1 MIDPQI
7 DAAEIPQTIRPARQK
22 GDIVNEAIRTRINLR
37 PMTSVRDD
45 VPTLAWEPKP
55 GYPGIAV
62 GTLVIFGGRPA
73 AGKST
78 AARWLAAEATNGVL
92 PGAWYGT
99 PVGAA
104 WIGTEESEVYMMKP
118 GLRAAGADLDKV
130 VIPEVEI
137 RHNEVDDS
145 TVVPILHCLDMDGL
159 AAEFKA
165 VGIKVVVLDPLMSAV
180 GARTDVNRS
189 NEVRARLE
197 PWVQLAEAIDGVV
210 IGIAHLKKSFTG
222 DVVAAL
228 NGSSAFGEVARSI
241 FGFAK
246 DDNADDGTRLMSHA
260 KSSIGPETLSYT
272 YLLEPVEVTTD
283 SGKTATVSRFVLGEE
298 TDRTVSDAL
307 RESASGASPTSA
319 EDKPLSDKAAMLVQ
333 ILTGANGALLE
344 LTKDEAVAQM
354 GEAGYSADQTRRARE
369 ELAKRCRIGKPFRR
383 GNSGPYYWKLLPF
396 APPDSDQNGARTTG
410 DLPSCHP
417 ASDLRI
423 SGANQY
429 LDGKDG
435 RLANTPR
442 EDSVNRPAT
451 VTELDSRRSLI
462 EREKVPCRVW
472 FEEYLS
478 RALTKGD
485 QRLDPVAVIA
495 YGARAGYSEANVRSV
510 ASAHPGISAIWVD
523 GTTAWSLIG
532 ETQPSAPEVIDA
544 YLDQLAADVTVID
557 QADFYAFTAERGITQ
572 HTARKVLVRS
582 GRVDSVPAHGNAK
595 AERIWRIRQTD
606 DEVTA

>member
-1 MIDPQI
+1 MSD
-7 DAAEIPQTIRPARQK
+7 
-22 GDIVNEAIRTRINLR
+22 VH
-37 PMTSVRDD
+37 DD

-78 AARWLAAEATNGVL
+78 SARWFVAEGTNGTL
-92 PGAWYGT
+92 PGAWHGM

-137 RHNEVDDS
+137 DYEADDS
-145 TVVPILHCLDMDGL
+145 TVIPILRCLDLDAL
-159 AAEFKA
+159 ANEFRA
-165 VGIKVVVLDPLMSAV
+165 AGIKIVVLDPLMSV
-180 GARTDVNRS
+180 IGSQTDVNRS

-197 PWVQLAEAIDGVV
+197 PWVKLAEAIDGVV

-246 DDNADDGTRLMSHA
+246 DDNAEDGTRLMSHA

-272 YLLEPVEVTTD
+272 YMLEPVEVTTD

-307 RESASGASPTSA
+307 REAASGGPPSSP
-319 EDKPLSDKAAMLVQ
+319 EQKPMTDKAAMLVQ
-333 ILTGANGALLE
+333 ILTGPNGALLE
-344 LTKDEAVAQM
+344 VTKDEAVAQM
-354 GEAGYSADQTRRARE
+354 AEAGYSADQTRRARE
-369 ELAKRCRIGKPFRR
+369 ELAKRCRIGKPFRN
-383 GNSGPYYWKLLPF
+383 GSTGPYYWKLLPF
-396 APPDSDQNGARTTG
+396 VAPDGKQDGPRTTG

-417 ASDLRI
+417 APDQHV
-423 SGANQY
+423 SGANQH

-435 RLANTPR
+435 RLADSPREGGANLPATVTDIGSRRSPEIHQPTLSAPKWLENHINILRAEGRDTAESFAVYAAGEAAGYPVEALRGAASKHPDVKVIKRTPR
-442 EDSVNRPAT
+442 TSVWDITGNRPAT
-451 VTELDSRRSLI
+451 FRPATVWVANYIDRLPAGTTEIDKDSFKTS
-462 EREKVPCRVW
+462 
-472 FEEYLS
+472 
-478 RALTKGD
+478 A
-485 QRLDPVAVIA
+485 VA
-495 YGARAGYSEANVRSV
+495 AGYTWTAVR
-510 ASAHPGISAIWVD
+510 H
-523 GTTAWSLIG
+523 
-532 ETQPSAPEVIDA
+532 
-544 YLDQLAADVTVID
+544 AALNDP
-557 QADFYAFTAERGITQ
+557 
-572 HTARKVLVRS
+572 
-582 GRVDSVPAHGNAK
+582 RVESVPAEGDSTVK
-595 AERIWRIRQTD
+595 RIWIITNT
-606 DEVTA
+606 EETA